1 MTETLNFMLDY
12 AFNTL
17 KVNRVCA
24 AHIKENIASGK
35 VMEKCG
41 LEIEGIFEDVEFLK
55 GRYITLVYRAILRKN
70 YLKGEKEYE
79 TIRNA

>member
-1 MTETLNFMLDY
+1 
-12 AFNTL
+12 
-17 KVNRVCA
+17 
-24 AHIKENIASGK
+24 
-35 VMEKCG
+35 MEKCG

>member
-1 MTETLNFMLDY
+1 
-12 AFNTL
+12 
-17 KVNRVCA
+17 
-24 AHIKENIASGK
+24 
-35 VMEKCG
+35 MEKCG
-41 LEIEGIFEDVEFLK
+41 LEIEGIFEDAEFLK